1 MELMEQGQE
10 EEFLV
15 WGKVVSVVVVGF
27 VAVVENHL

>member
-1 MELMEQGQE
+1 MELVERGQG
-10 EEFLV
+10 EEFLE